1 MIFFIFI
8 GPARKEVRH
17 APGQNVFRLKLFFN
31 DFFFGGFTMTRTIA
45 AVATAI
51 LAIFFI
57 ATISYAADS
66 MLKAPISSVNT
77 LVDKNGAPYVRIV
90 VTEDRMLD
98 GVKYQAE
105 VLVMAFGSQAT
116 VAEKLKAGDE
126 LKAIVNGRD
135 YQGNKSY
142 AALKILN

>member
-1 MIFFIFI
+1 M
-8 GPARKEVRH
+8 KH
-17 APGQNVFRLKLFFN
+17 A
-31 DFFFGGFTMTRTIA
+31 IA
-45 AVATAI
+45 TTL
-51 LAIFFI
+51 LAIFTIFTF
-57 ATISYAADS
+57 ATITCAADT

-90 VTEDRMLD
+90 VTEDRILD

-126 LKAIVNGRD
+126 LKAIVNGRE

-142 AALKILN
+142 TALKILN